1 MLDITTA
8 NWLLAIGTVL
18 LNIGA
23 LKILIALSIDGWFSR
38 LVREKIDQYGLWL
51 AFILSLVGSAMTLY
65 YSEILLVD
73 PCGLCWLQRV
83 FLYPQV
89 VLFAVALYTKDK
101 GVALYSIFLS
111 LVGALIALYHH
122 YLQMGGV
129 DLFPCPAVMETID
142 CADKTFLLFGY
153 ITFPFASLSLF
164 VVLLLIM
171 YSIRQGRV
179 IH

>member
-1 MLDITTA
+1 MLDIATA

-23 LKILIALSIDGWFSR
+23 LVVIISLTTTGWFTR
-38 LVREKIDQYGLWL
+38 LVHTKIQQYGMWL
-51 AFILSLVGSAMTLY
+51 AFVLTLVGSGMTLY

-73 PCGLCWLQRV
+73 PCGLCWLQRA

-89 VLFAVALYTKDK
+89 ILFAVALYAKDK
-101 GVALYSIFLS
+101 SVALYSMALS
-111 LVGALIALYHH
+111 AVGAMIALYHH
-122 YLQMGGV
+122 YVQMGGA
-129 DLFPCPAVMETID
+129 DLFPCPAVMEAVD

-164 VVLLLIM
+164 VIVLLLM
-171 YSIRQGRV
+171 FVVRQHRV

>member
-23 LKILIALSIDGWFSR
+23 LKILFALATDNWFSR
-38 LVREKIDQYGLWL
+38 LVRAKIDQYGLAL
-51 AFILSLVGSAMTLY
+51 AFVLTLVGSALTLY
-65 YSEILLVD
+65 YSEVLLVD
-73 PCGLCWLQRV
+73 PCGLCWLQRA

-89 VLFAVALYTKDK
+89 VLFAIALYTHDK
-101 GVALYSIFLS
+101 GIALYAIALS
-111 LVGALIALYHH
+111 AVGAVIALYHH

-129 DLFPCPAVMETID
+129 DLFPCPAVMETVD
-142 CADKTFLLFGY
+142 CADKTFLQFGY
-153 ITFPFASLSLF
+153 ITFPFTSFSLF
-164 VVLLLIM
+164 LVILVMM
-171 YSIRQGRV
+171 YSIRQSRV